1 MADINRANLT
11 ARFLG
16 YLRYLMEVDPVVH
29 NARLSGPEHVQVS
42 SRKKG
47 EELIAYL
54 KTERSGRMPPLR
66 VPVPFLVDDQTS
78 GYNGVKKCL
87 YGWIEAN
94 IGTETRKARG
104 KTSNK
109 GTRGNPAGPNA
120 N

>member
-47 EELIAYL
+47 DELIAYL
-54 KTERSGRMPPLR
+54 KTERTGRMPPLR
-66 VPVPFLVDDQTS
+66 VPVPFLVDDKAA

-94 IGTETRKARG
+94 LTAET
-104 KTSNK
+104 
-109 GTRGNPAGPNA
+109 
-120 N
+120 